1 MCKSIHMPKDS
12 EKQIARELY
21 LNTGMT
27 QKEIAI
33 KLSISEPT
41 LSKWVNSGKWD
52 ELKAAKS
59 ITKEQL
65 LKQAYEQ
72 LAAINNAIEERGGVP
87 DKQLSDAKGI
97 LVKEIALLEKNH
109 SISTAV
115 YIMDRFLNYV
125 LTHNPSVAREVS
137 QMQLSFIEMLANE
150 VQR

>member
-1 MCKSIHMPKDS
+1 MPKDS

-33 KLSISEPT
+33 KLSISEQT
-41 LSKWVNSGKWD
+41 LSKWVNAGKWE

-59 ITKEQL
+59 ITKEKL

-72 LAAINNAIEERGGVP
+72 LAAINNTIEERGGIP

-125 LTHNPSVAREVS
+125 LSHNQTIAKEVS
-137 QMQLSFIEMLANE
+137 QMQLAFIELLVNE

>member
-1 MCKSIHMPKDS
+1 MPKDK

-21 LNTGMT
+21 LNTSMT
-27 QKEIAI
+27 QKEIAF
-33 KLSISEPT
+33 KLGISEQT
-41 LSKWVNSGKWD
+41 LSKWVNNGKWD
-52 ELKAAKS
+52 EIKTAKS

-72 LAAINNAIEERGGVP
+72 LAAINKAIEERGGVP

-125 LTHNPSVAREVS
+125 LTHNPSIAKEVS
-137 QMQLSFIEMLANE
+137 QMQLAFIEMLANE
-150 VQR
+150 IQR

>member
-1 MCKSIHMPKDS
+1 MPK
-12 EKQIARELY
+12 EKEKLIARELY
-21 LNTGMT
+21 LNTSMS

-33 KLSISEPT
+33 KLGISEQT
-41 LSKWVNSGKWD
+41 LSKWIKVGKWE

-72 LAAINNAIEERGGVP
+72 LAAINKTIEERGGVP

-115 YIMDRFLNYV
+115 YIMDRFLNYI
-125 LTHNPSVAREVS
+125 LTHNSSIAKEVS